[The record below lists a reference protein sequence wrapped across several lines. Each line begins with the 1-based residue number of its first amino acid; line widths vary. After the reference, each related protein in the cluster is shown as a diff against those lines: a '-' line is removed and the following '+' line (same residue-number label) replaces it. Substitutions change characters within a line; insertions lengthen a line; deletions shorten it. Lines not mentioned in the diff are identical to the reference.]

1 MKGVECR
8 EKEKK
13 QKSGRSAAAIEEAEN
28 EMSEDEALDE
38 AQYHEYLNSLL
49 IEFLK
54 KNNDLLRKKLLEE
67 FERGAPLTGKNGIR
81 KKLASFDMEFFGRA
95 YLPHYFVRKSPKFHE
110 RKTG

>member
-1 MKGVECR
+1 MKR
-8 EKEKK
+8 KK
-13 QKSGRSAAAIEEAEN
+13 NRSLDVLLAAIEEAEN

-67 FERGAPLTGKNGIR
+67 FERGAPLTGKNGIC

-95 YLPHYFVRKSPKFHE
+95 YLPPLLRQKV
-110 RKTG
+110 T